1 MTDTRNVQRW
11 VSVATLVLLFML
23 TVASVLNIHDMA
35 EATHTAN
42 GLPAWIVSIAIGG
55 TLSVLAYVASIT
67 DGHTRTA
74 SVIFAVFAATVSTAL
89 QVSLFIDRGAQ
100 WPVAVAF
107 GVGVPFFEVALA
119 ITDSMLRRYE
129 TPAPH
134 TVTVQGTHTVAT
146 PVTNTVE
153 TPVQDSVPD
162 KPNTRADGVNVSE
175 LARQLGVSRA
185 TVYRK
190 LNSGELQP
198 HLNGATGD

>member
-1 MTDTRNVQRW
+1 
-11 VSVATLVLLFML
+11 ML

-129 TPAPH
+129 TTAPH
-134 TVTVQGTHTVAT
+134 TVTVHGAHTVAT

-153 TPVQDSVPD
+153 TPVQDSVQD
-162 KPNTRADGVNVSE
+162 KPHTRADGVNVSE

>member
-89 QVSLFIDRGAQ
+89 QVSLFLDRGAQ

-129 TPAPH
+129 TTAPH

-153 TPVQDSVPD
+153 TPVQDSVQD
-162 KPNTRADGVNVSE
+162 KPHTRADGVNVSE

>member
-89 QVSLFIDRGAQ
+89 QVSLFLDRGAQ

-134 TVTVQGTHTVAT
+134 TVTVQGTHTIAT

-153 TPVQDSVPD
+153 TPVQDSVQD

>member
-162 KPNTRADGVNVSE
+162 KPHTRADGVNVSE